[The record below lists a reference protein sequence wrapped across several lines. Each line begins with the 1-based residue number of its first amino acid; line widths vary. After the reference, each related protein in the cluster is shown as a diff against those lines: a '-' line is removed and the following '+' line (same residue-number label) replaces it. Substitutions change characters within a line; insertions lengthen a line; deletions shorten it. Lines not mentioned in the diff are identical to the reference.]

1 MTRAQRAILRMAVEE
16 GVVVH
21 NWRKTSSRTIEGLA
35 KKGWLRA
42 DEGRGTVF
50 RVTPEGRAALDALP
64 PEPTVTVRGEVFTL
78 EDDGAGVVTVRDFTA
93 RPNLTNDEWTALIG
107 RRVIGSLGWRW
118 GMNLYVEGDNRE

>member
-1 MTRAQRAILRMAVEE
+1 MTRAQRGILRMAVEE

-35 KKGWLRA
+35 RKGWLQA
-42 DEGRGTVF
+42 DPASGTVF
-50 RVTPEGRAALDALP
+50 RVTEAGKAALEALP
-64 PEPTVTVRGEVFTL
+64 PEPTITVNGEVFTL
-78 EDDGAGVVTVRDFTA
+78 EDDGAGKVTVRGFTG